1 MRLTSRERI
10 VLERRAS
17 GDWLAIPNSPEV
29 DSLIARGLME
39 TRLDPVS
46 GQPMWRATAKARRA
60 LRDQPRLPLPL

>member
-29 DSLIARGLME
+29 DNLIARGLME

-46 GQPMWRATAKARRA
+46 GQLMWRATAKARRA
-60 LRDQPRLPLPL
+60 LRDQPRLPLQF